1 MQNDKK
7 SNGFMRFL
15 RDKGYY
21 IVLLLC
27 AVAVGVSGYLLLSG
41 RSSEPAEQGLS
52 ASESSSAQLQ
62 QESLPRTAHVAT
74 TDGSTPSEQPSE
86 SSTKGGIKTSAP
98 VQGEQIAPFAAEAL
112 AYNATTRDWRTH
124 EGIDLSAALGDTVKA
139 AADGSV
145 YTVYDDE
152 SLGTTVVL
160 RHDGGYTTHYSNLAE
175 DVAVKV
181 GDTVK
186 AGDTL
191 GKVGQTANIETA
203 AEPHLHFAVY
213 RNNVPLDPAEFLKA
227 S

>member
-62 QESLPRTAHVAT
+62 RESLPRTAHVAA

-98 VQGEQIAPFAAEAL
+98 VQGEQIAPFAAESL

-124 EGIDLSAALGDTVKA
+124 EGLDLAAALGDPVCA
-139 AADGSV
+139 AADGTV
-145 YTVYDDE
+145 YTIYEDE
-152 SLGTTVVL
+152 RYGTTVVL
-160 RHDGGYTTHYSNLAE
+160 RHSGGFTTHYANLTE
-175 DVAVKV
+175 EPDVAV
-181 GDTVK
+181 GDTVR
-186 AGDTL
+186 AGQRL
-191 GKVGQTANIETA
+191 GTVGQTALTETGDA
-203 AEPHLHFAVY
+203 PHVHFALY
-213 RNNVPLDPAEFLKA
+213 NGNTPEDPAEYWQ
-227 S
+227 

>member
-1 MQNDKK
+1 MQNDNK

-15 RDKGYY
+15 REKGYY

-27 AVAVGVSGYLLLSG
+27 AVAVGVSGYLLLNG
-41 RSSEPAEQGLS
+41 RGGEPAGLP
-52 ASESSSAQLQ
+52 AEESSPAQL
-62 QESLPRTAHVAT
+62 QESLPKTLHVAAT
-74 TDGSTPSEQPSE
+74 EGSE
-86 SSTKGGIKTSAP
+86 SGTQPTEHTQQSGIRTSAP
-98 VQGEQIAPFAAEAL
+98 VQGGQIAPFAADHL
-112 AYNATTRDWRTH
+112 AYNTTTRDWRTH
-124 EGIDLSAALGDTVKA
+124 EGVDLSAALGDAVCA

-175 DVAVKV
+175 DVAVKA
-181 GDTVK
+181 GDSVK

-191 GKVGQTANIETA
+191 GRIGRTANIETA
-203 AEPHLHFAVY
+203 VEPHLHFAVY
-213 RNNVPLDPAEFLKA
+213 RNNVPMDPAEFLKA

>member
-62 QESLPRTAHVAT
+62 QESLPRTAHVAA

-98 VQGEQIAPFAAEAL
+98 VQGEQIAPFAAESL

-191 GKVGQTANIETA
+191 GKVGHTANIETA